1 MRPKVHQILDHMRLR
16 LAKPDAL
23 IHMAILGLFAGLL
36 ASALVT
42 AFRLVL
48 EALEIYFLGL
58 PAPGEYAALPLEW
71 RFLLPALGGITLG
84 LIVHRLPIGI
94 RNVGVGHVI
103 IRFHRFE
110 ADLPWRNA
118 VLMFFSGIY
127 ALLIGL
133 SNGREG
139 PGIHLGA
146 FGGSLI
152 GRKLDLP
159 HNSVRTLVGCGA
171 AAAIAASFNTPL
183 AAVIFALELI
193 VRQYTLAT
201 FIPIML
207 ASSAGALFSTLFFG
221 NNPAFNI
228 QLMHN
233 LALWEVPILILLGLL
248 LGSFAASFIQIIET
262 SIQRTWRWPVW
273 LRFGIIGVL
282 TGVIGLALPQV
293 MGVSYAPLGLA
304 AGAKFALWFLVLLVF
319 AKLILSALTFGF
331 GLPLGPI
338 GPSLVI
344 GGFTGSAVGTLL
356 LNFTQ
361 IPLSDVAFYTVLGMG
376 AMMAATLQAP
386 LAALAA
392 VLELTGDTGAIM
404 PAMLTIIVASLTSR
418 ALFHKDGI
426 FDTVLRANAHQMHGL
441 SLWHGA
447 NDVGISSVIERSFA
461 EVAQNSTWRELT
473 AAIADKPAW
482 LIVRDDARQPIG
494 VLPLATVQK
503 LLSQRAQ
510 ASTATDTGS
519 EAETPETQTT
529 ETPGNAP
536 PSDAAPIDLA
546 ETFTLM
552 PVEAVD
558 LGLTLNEARELMRR
572 QQVDVLVGQRIT
584 VPPFKRTYGVLTRAA
599 LEEYTRNAA

>member
-1 MRPKVHQILDHMRLR
+1 MRSNIHHLLDHLRLR

-23 IHMAILGLFAGLL
+23 IPMAVLGLLAGLL

-42 AFRLVL
+42 AFRLSL
-48 EALEIYFLGL
+48 ESLEIYFLGL
-58 PAPGEYAALPLEW
+58 PAPGEYAALPLTW
-71 RFLLPALGGITLG
+71 RFLLPAIGGITLG
-84 LIVHRLPIGI
+84 LIVHHLPIGI

-118 VLMFFSGIY
+118 ALMFFSGIY

-146 FGGSLI
+146 FGGSLL

-207 ASSAGALFSTLFFG
+207 ASSAGALFSTIFFG

-228 QLMHN
+228 QLLHN
-233 LALWEVPILILLGLL
+233 LAFWEVGILILLGLL
-248 LGSFAASFIQIIET
+248 VGSFAASFIQITET

-282 TGVIGLALPQV
+282 TGLIGLGLPQV
-293 MGVSYAPLGLA
+293 MGISYSPLGLA
-304 AGAKFALWFLVLLVF
+304 AGAKFALWLLVLMVL

-338 GPSLVI
+338 GSSLVI

-356 LNFTQ
+356 LNYTQ

-376 AMMAATLQAP
+376 AMMGATLQAP

-392 VLELTGDTGAIM
+392 VIELTGDTGAIM

-418 ALFHKDGI
+418 SLFRKDGI
-426 FDTVLRANAHQMHGL
+426 FDTVLRANAHQMQGL
-441 SLWHGA
+441 SLWHNA
-447 NDVGISSVIERSFA
+447 NDVGISSLIERNFA
-461 EVAQNSTWRELT
+461 EIPRHCTWDEL
-473 AAIADKPAW
+473 ASAIADKPVW
-482 LIVRDDARQPIG
+482 LIVRDEARHPVG
-494 VLPLATVQK
+494 ALPLSAAQK
-503 LLSQRAQ
+503 LLSQHAP
-510 ASTATDTGS
+510 DK
-519 EAETPETQTT
+519 AETT
-529 ETPGNAP
+529 AP
-536 PSDAAPIDLA
+536 DPHAEPDAQVNEPFDLGA
-546 ETFTLM
+546 ADALTS
-552 PVEAVD
+552 VEAVD

-572 QQVDVLVGQRIT
+572 QQVDVLIGQRIT
-584 VPPFKRTYGVLTRAA
+584 VPPFKRTYGVLTRAD

>member
-1 MRPKVHQILDHMRLR
+1 MRPNVHYLLDHLRLR

-23 IHMAILGLFAGLL
+23 IPMAVLGLLAGIF

-42 AFRLVL
+42 AFRL
-48 EALEIYFLGL
+48 ALESLQIYFLGL
-58 PAPGEYAALPLEW
+58 PAPGEYAALPLIW
-71 RFLLPALGGITLG
+71 RFLLPAIGGITLG

-118 VLMFFSGIY
+118 AVMFFSGIY
-127 ALLIGL
+127 ALLVGL
-133 SNGREG
+133 SSGREG

-146 FGGSLI
+146 FGGSLL

-159 HNSVRTLVGCGA
+159 HNSMRTLVGCGA

-207 ASSAGALFSTLFFG
+207 ASSAGALFSTVFFG
-221 NNPAFNI
+221 HNPAFNI
-228 QLMHN
+228 QLLHN
-233 LALWEVPILILLGLL
+233 LALWEVPILIVLGLL
-248 LGSFAASFIQIIET
+248 IGSFSAAFIQITET
-262 SIQRTWRWPVW
+262 AIHRTWHWPVW
-273 LRFGIIGVL
+273 LRFGVIGVL
-282 TGVIGLALPQV
+282 TGLIGLGLPQV
-293 MGVSYAPLGLA
+293 MGISYSPVDLAASAKLALGL
-304 AGAKFALWFLVLLVF
+304 LVLLAM

-338 GPSLVI
+338 GSSLVV

-356 LNFTQ
+356 LNYTQ

-376 AMMAATLQAP
+376 AMMGATLQAP
-386 LAALAA
+386 LAALTA
-392 VLELTGDTGAIM
+392 VIELTGDTGAIM
-404 PAMLTIIVASLTSR
+404 PAMLTIIIASLTSR
-418 ALFHKDGI
+418 SLFHKEGI
-426 FDTVLRANAHQMHGL
+426 YDTVLRASAHQMQGL
-441 SLWHGA
+441 SLWHNA
-447 NDVGISSVIERSFA
+447 NDVGISSLIDRNFA
-461 EVAQNSTWRELT
+461 EITQRCTWDELT
-473 AAIADKPAW
+473 AAIVDTPTW
-482 LIVRDDARQPIG
+482 LIVRDEARKPMG

-503 LLSQRAQ
+503 LLAQ
-510 ASTATDTGS
+510 QIQNDENTQGEDTTDTLNIAPTTGS
-519 EAETPETQTT
+519 E
-529 ETPGNAP
+529 
-536 PSDAAPIDLA
+536 PIDLSSIL
-546 ETFTLM
+546 TLT

-558 LGLTLNEARELMRR
+558 LGLTLNEARELMRSK
-572 QQVDVLVGQRIT
+572 QVDVLIGQRIT
-584 VPPFKRTYGVLTRAA
+584 VPPFKRTYGVLTRAD